1 MYSENDLLLL
11 YGMLPATHAL
21 FSVLSTQNSLH
32 FMLPAISA
40 FVDHSF
46 AEFGAPLLSSAIDS
60 LRKRIW
66 IVLCRI
72 FDANVTNKASGI
84 CS

>member
-1 MYSENDLLLL
+1 
-11 YGMLPATHAL
+11 
-21 FSVLSTQNSLH
+21 
-32 FMLPAISA
+32 MLPAISA